1 MASVFKWIS
10 TINHVTFARLSLY
23 LDHHT
28 DPRVTITSS
37 QNSSFDF
44 KNISRL
50 CEHVVVRHIEKVKAS
65 NTQTE
70 TINISRCYCY
80 NNLVSSS
87 SISIEQGSSSCH
99 QTCKHAENST
109 SLFKKEEEDGRVN
122 TSKDFYYQRKEEGFT
137 HKAACLIQAVLGQ
150 TGSSQTKPAGPLKYG
165 VSIFDSVSGSWDRI
179 DPVPVYP
186 DGLPLFC
193 QVTSSEGKLV
203 LLGGWDPVK
212 YEPLSQVFVYEF
224 TTRQWKRGKEMP
236 ENRSFFAAGELNG
249 QIIISGGH
257 DENKNA
263 DEWAELPHM
272 SQERDECEGVVIGS
286 EFWVVSGYR
295 TDSQGGF
302 EGSAESIEVG
312 ASKWKR
318 VDDAWKVAQEQC
330 PRSSLGVG
338 RDGHLFSWAESVSE
352 VKVGTC
358 GVQLGE
364 RTFLSGS
371 GYEGGPQGFFACEW
385 AKW

>member
-1 MASVFKWIS
+1 MAELIPGLPEEIAFECLV
-10 TINHVTFARLSLY
+10 RLHY
-23 LDHHT
+23 TAH
-28 DPRVTITSS
+28 RVAS
-37 QNSSFDF
+37 QVC
-44 KNISRL
+44 KRWRL
-50 CEHVVVRHIEKVKAS
+50 IL
-65 NTQTE
+65 Q
-70 TINISRCYCY
+70 
-80 NNLVSSS
+80 
-87 SISIEQGSSSCH
+87 
-99 QTCKHAENST
+99 
-109 SLFKKEEEDGRVN
+109 
-122 TSKDFYYQRKEEGFT
+122 SKDFYYQRKEGGFT
-137 HKAACLIQAVLGQ
+137 HKPACLIQAVLGQ

-263 DEWAELPHM
+263 LRTAWVYDVAQDEWAELPQM

-295 TDSQGGF
+295 TDNQGGF

-318 VDDAWKVAQEQC
+318 VDDAWKVTQEQC

-371 GYEGGPQGFFACEW
+371 GYEGGPQGFFLVNGQNG
-385 AKW
+385 KWEKLEVADEFCGFVQSGCCVEI